1 MASNP
6 MQRQKR
12 VSFLLGMLT
21 MLIIAALVIGLLLMM
36 IINMKKEQDEAKQN
50 QVSVYVLTQDV
61 SSGSGIQIAAVSG
74 DDSRSSANIQLKNDV
89 DRSVVPQ
96 NYAQPSDIYADDSQ
110 TQAKTDLVAK
120 IDLKAGTILTK
131 DMLTTSSE
139 TATDD
144 LRKQEYNMLS
154 LPTDLKDGDF
164 VDIRIRFG
172 NGQDYIVVSKKQV
185 TIPQIAGAPAEGVI
199 NVNLSEDETI
209 AMSSAILET
218 YQSTTVEMYV
228 SRYTD
233 PGMQA
238 AATPTYPVN
247 AECLNLMNSDPNIVE
262 DAKNAI
268 AGRYQNNNLINI
280 RENYINGQLSSI
292 SSEDRKSNTESN
304 VTEHITQQKELRQ
317 QYLQSLE
324 DAATAADAAA
334 SSGNTTST
342 SSSSTSS
349 SSTSTSTSSN

>member
-21 MLIIAALVIGLLLMM
+21 MLIIAALVIGLLLMI

-50 QVSVYVLTQDV
+50 ERAVYVLTSDV

-74 DDSRSSANIQLKNDV
+74 DDSRSSANVQQSVADG
-89 DRSVVPQ
+89 SVVPE
-96 NYAQPSDIYADDSQ
+96 NYAQPTDFYTDDSR

-139 TATDD
+139 TATND

-172 NGQDYIVVSKKQV
+172 NGQDYIIVSKKQV
-185 TIPQIAGAPAEGVI
+185 SIPQIAGSPAEGVI
-199 NVNLSEDETI
+199 DVKLSEDETI
-209 AMSSAILET
+209 AMSSAIIEA
-218 YQSTTVEMYV
+218 YQLSSVEMYV

-247 AECLNLMNSDPNIVE
+247 NEALNLMNTNPNILDE
-262 DAKNAI
+262 AKASI
-268 AGRYQNNNLINI
+268 ANRYDRSL
-280 RENYINGQLSSI
+280 RENFINNQLGSVQA
-292 SSEDRKSNTESN
+292 DQRQSNLESN
-304 VTEHITQQKELRQ
+304 VTQHIQQQRELRQ

-324 DAATAADAAA
+324 DEAAASDAAA
-334 SSGNTTST
+334 TSGNTT
-342 SSSSTSS
+342 S
-349 SSTSTSTSSN
+349 SSTSTSSTSSTGN

>member
-12 VSFLLGMLT
+12 VSFLLGMLVT
-21 MLIIAALVIGLLLMM
+21 VIIAAIVIAFLIIQLVNLR
-36 IINMKKEQDEAKQN
+36 KEQEAIEAAKRD
-50 QVSVYVLTQDV
+50 VYILSEDV
-61 SSGSGIQIAAVSG
+61 SSGNGLQIGAIEG
-74 DDSRSSANIQLKNDV
+74 DATRTTPNVERGEADA
-89 DRSVVPQ
+89 SVVPD
-96 NYAQPSDIYADDSQ
+96 NFAVPSDFEDENGNPRADI
-110 TQAKTDLVAK
+110 VAK

-131 DMLTTSSE
+131 DMLTVSSE
-139 TATDD
+139 TLTND
-144 LRKQEYNMLS
+144 LRKQEYNMFS
-154 LPTDLKDGDF
+154 LPVDLKDGDYI
-164 VDIRIRFG
+164 DLRMRLT
-172 NGQDYIVVSKKQV
+172 NGQDFIIASKKEV
-185 TIPQIAGAPAEGVI
+185 AIPEIAGAPAEGTI
-199 NVNLSEDETI
+199 TVNLSEEETL
-209 AMSSAILET
+209 AVSCAIVEA
-218 YQSTTVEMYV
+218 YQANGIELYV

>member
-21 MLIIAALVIGLLLMM
+21 MLIIAAVIIGLLFVQLV
-36 IINMKKEQDEAKQN
+36 NLKKQIDLIESSKNLA
-50 QVSVYVLTQDV
+50 YVLTADV
-61 SSGSGIQIAAVSG
+61 SSGGSIQVVASTDG
-74 DDSRSSANIQLKNDV
+74 STTANV
-89 DRSVVPQ
+89 DQIEADMSVIPA
-96 NYAQPSDIYADDSQ
+96 NYATTTDFYSDELGTQP
-110 TQAKTDLVAK
+110 KTDIVAK

-139 TATDD
+139 KVTND

-154 LPTDLKDGDF
+154 LPTDLVDGDF
-164 VDIRIRFG
+164 VDVRIRFG

-185 TIPQIAGAPAEGVI
+185 SIPLISGAPAEGVI
-199 NVNLSEDETI
+199 DINLSEDETI
-209 AMSSAILET
+209 SMSSAILET
-218 YQSTTVEMYV
+218 YMSNTVEMYV
-228 SRYTD
+228 TRYTD

-247 AECLNLMNSDPNIVE
+247 SECLNLMSSNPNIVE
-262 DAKNAI
+262 EAKQAI
-268 AGRYQNNNLINI
+268 ANRYNGTL

-292 SSEDRKSNTESN
+292 PSEDRQSNIEGA

-317 QYLQSLE
+317 QYLQALE
-324 DAATAADAAA
+324 DAAVA
-334 SSGNTTST
+334 SASASTTNTTAT
-342 SSSSTSS
+342 D
-349 SSTSTSTSSN
+349 SSTSTTSSTN